1 MGKCLVVRK
10 GIITFVLNLMEKR
23 KFKMNTMN
31 VSAEVIRQLG
41 YIADDEDCMKKVL
54 RAIRNIVATHQVTME
69 STYQPR
75 SKEELIADFDE
86 AAKDVRLYREGKKEF
101 RPAEELI
108 DEL

>member
-1 MGKCLVVRK
+1 
-10 GIITFVLNLMEKR
+10 
-23 KFKMNTMN
+23 MNTMN

-54 RAIRNIVATHQVTME
+54 RAIRDIVATRQVTIE

-75 SKEELIADFDE
+75 TKETLIADFD
-86 AAKDVRLYREGKKEF
+86 AAARDVKLYREGHKKF